1 MSTFFL
7 LYLVI
12 AIENIASFFFILSV
26 FGWVGLVL
34 CGAALFFIGCC
45 WGDSK
50 LSGMTF
56 KEYFQPLKKTYSRC
70 VYACIFLI
78 FFGSLGKLL
87 PSQKDMIIIAAGTA
101 TYQAI
106 TSDAGKEVSGKAYD
120 ALLRKLDS
128 IATETPIVEKLE
140 ESVK

>member
-12 AIENIASFFFILSV
+12 AIENIASFFFMLSV

-34 CGAALFFIGCC
+34 CGAALLVIGIC
-45 WGDSK
+45 WGGPQ
-50 LSGMTF
+50 LSGVTF
-56 KEYFQPLKKTYSRC
+56 KEFFQPLKKTYRRC
-70 VYACIFLI
+70 IYACIFLTL
-78 FFGSLGKLL
+78 FGSLGKLL

-106 TSDAGKEVSGKAYD
+106 TSEAGKEVSGKAYD

-128 IATETPIVEKLE
+128 IATEAPIVEKLE

>member
-1 MSTFFL
+1 MGTFFL

-12 AIENIASFFFILSV
+12 AIENIASFFYMLTV

-34 CGAALFFIGCC
+34 CGAALFTIGLC
-45 WGDSK
+45 WGGPSH
-50 LSGMTF
+50 SGATF
-56 KEYFQPLKKTYSRC
+56 KEYFQPLKKTYNRC

-101 TYQAI
+101 AYQAI
-106 TSDAGKEVSGKAYD
+106 TSDAGKEVSGKAYN

-140 ESVK
+140 EPVK